1 MSENK
6 QEVAVKK
13 SGGELQKG
21 SSRYLSPFEEM
32 DHMFEDFFNRRFFAP
47 TWMPRLQLNGL
58 GDMSTS
64 VDMYEDGADLVIKA
78 EMPGMKKEEISIDFS
93 GDVVTISGEKK
104 SEEKTERKDYYRVER
119 SFGSFCRKLRLPV
132 EIKIDET
139 HALFK
144 DGVLEIRMPKS
155 EAEKQKVRKI
165 SVE

>member
-1 MSENK
+1 MPENK

-13 SGGELQKG
+13 SGGELQRE

-32 DHMFEDFFNRRFFAP
+32 EHMFEDFFNRRFFAP
-47 TWMPRLQLNGL
+47 TWMPRLPFNGL

-64 VDMYEDGADLVIKA
+64 VDMFEDGADLVIKA

-119 SFGSFCRKLRLPV
+119 SFGSFCRKLSLPV
-132 EIKIDET
+132 EIQIDKAT
-139 HALFK
+139 ASFM
-144 DGVLEIRMPKS
+144 DGVLELRMPKS
-155 EAEKQKVRKI
+155 ESGKNNVRKI
-165 SVE
+165 TVQ